1 MSEKQ
6 FATMD
11 DFDDLLNDL
20 EGNIK
25 NLDEDEDAPRKKEEV
40 VEEVE
45 EITITEEIPSSN
57 QDFTSLPE
65 LEDNFKSVE
74 IKEEIVEQPVE
85 EVSFTS
91 SGNEEET
98 TYRFLMNGG
107 GVHGGKVNDTCQFV
121 IEIEDQ
127 ATGRPCVL
135 KSGEV
140 IVEIRGSETINAQV
154 IDQSSR
160 SQGKFLVT
168 YTPRRAGN
176 YTIDIKWDNQSVL
189 AQPNPAIMEDWAH
202 PWRSVILGKP
212 SKVPTNRKSSF
223 QIEARDKNG
232 NALQRGGDTFEVQV
246 RGPDT
251 PRDLRLLDHNTGLY
265 TVEFMMVKPGKYQFT
280 IEGRGEPM
288 QGSPFDIMA

>member
-25 NLDEDEDAPRKKEEV
+25 NLDEDEDARPKKEV
-40 VEEVE
+40 VET
-45 EITITEEIPSSN
+45 EITITEEIPTIDDYPI
-57 QDFTSLPE
+57 QVQETI
-65 LEDNFKSVE
+65 E
-74 IKEEIVEQPVE
+74 IKEEIVVEQPVE
-85 EVSFTS
+85 EVNFTS
-91 SGNEEET
+91 HSGNEEET

-107 GVHGGKVNDTCQFV
+107 GVHGGKVNDNCQFV

-140 IVEIRGSETINAQV
+140 IVEIRGSDTINAQV
-154 IDQSSR
+154 IDQSSH

-168 YTPRRAGN
+168 YTPRRPGN

-189 AQPNPAIMEDWAH
+189 GQPNPAIMEDWAH
-202 PWRSVILGKP
+202 PGQSVIIGKP
-212 SKVPTNRKSSF
+212 SKVPVNRKSSF
-223 QIEARDKNG
+223 QIQAKDKNG
-232 NALQRGGDTFEVQV
+232 ASLQRGGDTFEVQV

-265 TVEFMMVKPGKYQFT
+265 TVEFMMVKSGKYQFT
-280 IEGRGEPM
+280 IEGRGQAM
-288 QGSPFDIMA
+288 QGSPFDIMV